1 MISNC
6 EPLFSACLRGVNAR
20 FAQTDA
26 VVPPTPP
33 FATGDIGIFVSADG
47 HVRGSGAIAAVAG
60 GTVAVQME

>member
-6 EPLFSACLRGVNAR
+6 EPFFSACLRGANAR

-33 FATGDIGIFVSADG
+33 FATSDIFVSADWR
-47 HVRGSGAIAAVAG
+47 VRGSGAIATVAG